1 MKEKAKIAEGRQS
14 DEFYMGLALEE
25 ARLAKEAG
33 EVPVGAVI
41 ADGEGRVVA
50 AARNKREELHDAT
63 AHAELIAVQEACA
76 ALGRWRLSDCS
87 LYVTLEPCP
96 MCSGAVV
103 NARVGRLVYGCP
115 DSKAGGA
122 ESIFN
127 IVNNAAL
134 NHRTAV
140 RAGVLEEEC
149 RAVLKDFF
157 KERRPQ
163 KD

>member
-76 ALGRWRLSDCS
+76 ALHS
-87 LYVTLEPCP
+87 Y
-96 MCSGAVV
+96 
-103 NARVGRLVYGCP
+103 
-115 DSKAGGA
+115 
-122 ESIFN
+122 
-127 IVNNAAL
+127 
-134 NHRTAV
+134 
-140 RAGVLEEEC
+140 
-149 RAVLKDFF
+149 
-157 KERRPQ
+157 KERGWYGTAIDTPSQSCARGGLLFH
-163 KD
+163 